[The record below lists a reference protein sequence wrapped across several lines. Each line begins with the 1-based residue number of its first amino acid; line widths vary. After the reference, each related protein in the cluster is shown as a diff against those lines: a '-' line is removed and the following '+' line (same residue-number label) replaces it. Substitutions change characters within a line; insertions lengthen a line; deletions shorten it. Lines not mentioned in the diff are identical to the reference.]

1 MSDTFDAVAHAAGEA
16 TAAPAAEDSA
26 PQAATAETQAEDT
39 APPASAEPDDDAS
52 QDDAAATPSRSEKRI
67 KQLLERERELR
78 ERLAFV
84 EGRLQRDSAPA
95 ATPADAATPTLPPD
109 LAQWVGEEPKPETF
123 PAGEFD
129 PQYLRAIARYE
140 ARNEQAQLVQQ
151 QRAHAQ
157 RQAAEAQ
164 ARAFAEQAEQAAK
177 AKPDLRE
184 VVGGLG
190 QRLAD
195 WQANLLAEAGIDVA
209 YAVGKDA
216 DAEARIRAARSPLVV
231 AREIGRI
238 EARLERARE
247 TPIPQPTAAP
257 EPPARAVRGGNV
269 GSRDPSKM
277 SMSEYAEY
285 SRKHSPWARSG

>member
-1 MSDTFDAVAHAAGEA
+1 MSDTFDAAAHAAGEA
-16 TAAPAAEDSA
+16 TAAPAAEDSP
-26 PQAATAETQAEDT
+26 PQAETAETQAEDT
-39 APPASAEPDDDAS
+39 APPASADTDDDAS

-67 KQLLERERELR
+67 KQLLEREREYR
-78 ERLAFV
+78 ERLAFL
-84 EGRLQRDSAPA
+84 EGQLRRDPAPETKPA
-95 ATPADAATPTLPPD
+95 EATAPTLPQD
-109 LAQWVGEEPKPETF
+109 LAQWVGEEPKPEAF

-129 PQYLRAIARYE
+129 PQYLRAIARFE

-157 RQAAEAQ
+157 REAAAAQ

-177 AKPDLRE
+177 DKPDLRE

-195 WQANLLAEAGIDVA
+195 WQANLLAEAGIEVA

-238 EARLERARE
+238 EERIKRSADR
-247 TPIPQPTAAP
+247 PIPQPTASP
-257 EPPARAVRGGNV
+257 EPPPRAVRGGNV
-269 GSRDPSKM
+269 GARDPSKM
-277 SMSEYAEY
+277 PMGEYAEW
-285 SRKHSPWARSG
+285 SRKQAPWVRSG